1 MLTKTWKKLAILGA
15 IAVAVVLFFALG
27 LHKYLTLSQLKGSR
41 DALLRL
47 YQEHTV
53 LFVAAYFAAYVAIAA
68 LSLPGAAVM
77 TLAGSAILGFW
88 TGLITVSFA
97 SSIGALLACAISRYV
112 AGGYVQ
118 RRFGDK
124 LGRFNAGIERE
135 GAFYLFTLRLIPVFP
150 FFVIN
155 LVMGL
160 TRMPLVTFY
169 WVSQLGML
177 PGTAVYVNA
186 GTQLGELDSLS
197 GILSWQIIAS
207 FALLGI
213 FPLVAKKVLGWYR
226 AKKGLQAAP
235 VQEPSVKN

>member
-1 MLTKTWKKLAILGA
+1 MQTKTWKKFAILGA
-15 IAVAVVLFFALG
+15 IAVAVALFFALG

-41 DALLRL
+41 DALMRL
-47 YQEHTV
+47 YQEHTM
-53 LFVAAYFAAYVAIAA
+53 LFVAAYFAAYVAVAA

-97 SSIGALLACAISRYV
+97 SSIGALLACAISRYM

-160 TRMPLVTFY
+160 TRMPLFTFY

-213 FPLVAKKVLGWYR
+213 FPLVAKKALGWYR
-226 AKKGLQAAP
+226 ARKGLQAAP
-235 VQEPSVKN
+235 VQEQSTKH

>member
-1 MLTKTWKKLAILGA
+1 MQTKTWKKLAILGA